1 MKIILLVIYKV
12 VINFMITRDI
22 NVKTKISIIVKE
34 NNVLITKKEKIV
46 LIIVRHINRSVLI
59 FQQRFVDN

>member
-1 MKIILLVIYKV
+1 
-12 VINFMITRDI
+12 MITRDI